1 MLKNGQTCLKT
12 ITGITPQNFKS
23 MFDHF
28 SVLMHEKVKITA
40 WFIKLQVGWPIGKLF
55 HSVLYH
61 SCSKHF
67 RQISKKQ
74 PQELFFLKKIAGY
87 RASLMKKGSFS
98 LEFFLGIVLWLT
110 RFSLMPH
117 VYTTWKPQ
125 KSFGFLMFSGGLEME
140 HWIKIGE
147 L

>member
-1 MLKNGQTCLKT
+1 MVKHAWKLLQESHHKILKVCLT
-12 ITGITPQNFKS
+12 IFQYYAW
-23 MFDHF
+23 
-28 SVLMHEKVKITA
+28 KVKITA

-55 HSVLYH
+55 HGALYH